1 MTDELKDL
9 GRRAI
14 ACRGWKWLDG
24 MLDGNIHEQRYSADN
39 QGFLEL
45 NDFDWSHKGAYPNSL
60 PDFSDPATV
69 GCLLALVRESMKDPS
84 IYARLF
90 LREGRWCTCS
100 DAYMGTSLLVNGKYL
115 WGDTE
120 AEALVVALEVAN
132 AL

>member
-24 MLDGNIHEQRYSADN
+24 MLDGNIHEQRYSSDN

-45 NDFDWSHKGAYPNSL
+45 NDFDWSHKDAYPSSL

-69 GCLLALVRESMKDPS
+69 GCLLALVREAWDDEWLACLGSYHRSGGQWTVKGGKSHGSGFFVWVASQAYPS
-84 IYARLF
+84 
-90 LREGRWCTCS
+90 
-100 DAYMGTSLLVNGKYL
+100 
-115 WGDTE
+115 E
-120 AEALVVALEVAN
+120 AEALIAALEA
-132 AL
+132 AP